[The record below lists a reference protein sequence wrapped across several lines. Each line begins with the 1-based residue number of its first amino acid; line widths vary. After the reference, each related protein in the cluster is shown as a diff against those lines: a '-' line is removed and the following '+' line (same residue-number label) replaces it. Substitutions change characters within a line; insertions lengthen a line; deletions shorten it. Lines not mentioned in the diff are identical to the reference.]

1 MTDLNNSHREMA
13 KWLETK
19 YWQIKLKKSELSDL
33 ERLWAENNKLR
44 EKICSLVQEKNTL
57 YKANR
62 FLTWTAI
69 VFLIMFW
76 ISLVVY
82 ALK

>member
-1 MTDLNNSHREMA
+1 MEKRKEKSDL
-13 KWLETK
+13 T
-19 YWQIKLKKSELSDL
+19 DL
-33 ERLWAENNKLR
+33 ERILAENRKLRENDNKLR
-44 EKICSLVQEKNTL
+44 EKICSLISENNTL

-62 FLTWTAI
+62 WLTWTAI

>member
-1 MTDLNNSHREMA
+1 MEKRKEKSDL
-13 KWLETK
+13 T
-19 YWQIKLKKSELSDL
+19 DL
-33 ERLWAENNKLR
+33 ERILAENRKLRENDDKLR
-44 EKICSLVQEKNTL
+44 EKICSLISENNTL

-62 FLTWTAI
+62 WLTWTAI

-82 ALK
+82 TLK